1 MHKLII
7 KLNICLLFCIIL
19 SPSEVSQAKIY
30 NTDYHF
36 SLSVPAPFIPIS
48 QERIK
53 LIESGKNELTGTNN
67 VKLVLVFLIH
77 DKDYPNI
84 QVSFEP
90 HPEFE
95 NASFEQIINAY
106 KDLLVSPETI
116 QLAKKKLGPVMRIV
130 KIAPGKQLVNYNKK
144 MLLYV
149 MKADA
154 KMYGSLVKVSGI
166 FILKKST
173 ITVDFVCK
181 EIEIEKY
188 SSIIHNLFESVSIEK
203 NYIHD

>member
-1 MHKLII
+1 MYKLII
-7 KLNICLLFCIIL
+7 KLNICLLFCIIF
-19 SPSEVSQAKIY
+19 SPRVISQTKIY

-36 SLSVPAPFIPIS
+36 SLSVPLPFIPLS

-53 LIESGKNELTGTNN
+53 LIESGKNQITGTNN
-67 VKLVLVFLIH
+67 VKLVLAFLIH

-84 QVSFEP
+84 QVSFAP

-116 QLAKKKLGPVMRIV
+116 QLAKKKLGPLMQIV
-130 KIAPGKQLVNYNKK
+130 KISSGKQLVNYNKK
-144 MLLYV
+144 MLLYM

-154 KMYGSLVKVSGI
+154 KIYGSLVKVSGI